1 MSEKLLKKMHH
12 MIRAITEEEFFIV
25 GGAVRDT
32 LYGVEP
38 KDYDCILCVGPDLS
52 DNLSFRLIQELE
64 SHFLTMGFGTNVYQS
79 YGQREHPD
87 DSYETDNPTSFQAM
101 FHGCMKV
108 AMGNCQVDIL
118 LSKATYPSEHVQ
130 RHDCNMNMVW
140 FNGNRI
146 CWEHGGAAA
155 KVDHLTFQHGV
166 CEERIKRMTLKFN
179 DLTTVPPKL

>member
-38 KDYDCILCVGPDLS
+38 KDYDCILCVGPHMS
-52 DNLSFRLIQELE
+52 ASESFHLIQELE
-64 SHFLTMGFGTNVYQS
+64 SRFLTMGFGTNVYQS
-79 YGQREHPD
+79 YGQCEHAD
-87 DSYETDNPTSFQAM
+87 DSFTEVNPTSFQAM

-118 LSKATYPSEHVQ
+118 LSKESYPSEHVQ

-146 CWEHGGAAA
+146 CWEHGGDTA
-155 KVDHLTFQHGV
+155 KVEELDFHPDVCQDRRDRMEDKYITLTGF
-166 CEERIKRMTLKFN
+166 
-179 DLTTVPPKL
+179 